1 MDSIQ
6 NLFVLMRASDGQNL
20 GMRAGDILRIGP
32 QTAGDNHLAI
42 LMQRLTNRLKT
53 FRLGAVKK
61 AAGVYNHRL
70 GTRIIR
76 ADGIALGAQ
85 AGQNALA
92 VDQSFGASQ
101 RDHADGWLARARG
114 FNPRFGREV
123 GAEMG
128 RILCHRAA
136 IAEIAR
142 MCRWQIAE
150 PISRQWPRR
159 RSQKSKARC

>member
-20 GMRAGDILRIGP
+20 GMRAGDILRIGS

-42 LMQRLTNRLKT
+42 LMQRFTNSLKT

-61 AAGVYNHRL
+61 AAGIYNHGL

-76 ADGIALGAQ
+76 ADRIALGAQ

-92 VDQSFGASQ
+92 IDQSFWASQ
-101 RDHADGWLARARG
+101 RDHADGWLSRARG
-114 FNPRFGREV
+114 FYPRFGREV

-128 RILCHRAA
+128 GILCHSAS

-142 MCRWQIAE
+142 MCRWQIAM

-159 RSQKSKARC
+159 RSQKSKAGC